1 MTNFQLFSRLS
12 KEALKDIFNKPHL
25 AILVYLTPIIEATCR
40 QISPLFIA
48 ILIDNF
54 RRDSNDFSWQ
64 KYVIYFSILSLTALL
79 ASISTRY
86 LNHIIIE
93 YLSSERY
100 PRFVKQALELHYDLL
115 INTPRGELVSKIK
128 SKAEFAKQVMLLG
141 FNNILKILFG
151 LIVTVIILL
160 NRNQVYAIGYLIVWL
175 VAAIGLI
182 KIAATRVSVNKDANK
197 AMESYLGIIS
207 DVVNN
212 AEVAAQFSSQKYES
226 NYILRKG
233 KPLWRRHVKRW
244 RVARKQSITI
254 DTIQTALNL
263 SLVVIGIWSVVNGS
277 ITIGTFV
284 LMQTYLNFAFSDIVQ
299 IANLTRNLTEETV
312 NAMSLDE
319 LSLKLP
325 ALTEPQK
332 PIKPDFSNP
341 TVEFKDVCFTY
352 SDGKEAA
359 LKDFNLKIN
368 PREKVGLVGIS
379 GSGKSTITK
388 LLLRM
393 YTPVSGEIKV
403 TGQNVEEM
411 GSSNTRSCFAY
422 VPQDP
427 ILFHRTIK
435 ENITYAK
442 PNATNAEILEVAKK
456 AHCLE
461 FIQKL
466 PKGFDTKV
474 GEKGLKLSGG
484 QRQRIAIAR
493 ALLKDSPIL
502 IFDEATSALDSES
515 ESIIQETLKDA
526 LSKKTSIV
534 IAHRLSTLRIMDRI
548 VVIDEGRIVE
558 DGTHE
563 QLLDLNG
570 IYANLWNKQS
580 GGFLS

>member
-1 MTNFQLFSRLS
+1 
-12 KEALKDIFNKPHL
+12 
-25 AILVYLTPIIEATCR
+25 
-40 QISPLFIA
+40 
-48 ILIDNF
+48 
-54 RRDSNDFSWQ
+54 
-64 KYVIYFSILSLTALL
+64 
-79 ASISTRY
+79 
-86 LNHIIIE
+86 
-93 YLSSERY
+93 
-100 PRFVKQALELHYDLL
+100 
-115 INTPRGELVSKIK
+115 
-128 SKAEFAKQVMLLG
+128 
-141 FNNILKILFG
+141 
-151 LIVTVIILL
+151 
-160 NRNQVYAIGYLIVWL
+160 
-175 VAAIGLI
+175 
-182 KIAATRVSVNKDANK
+182 
-197 AMESYLGIIS
+197 
-207 DVVNN
+207 
-212 AEVAAQFSSQKYES
+212 
-226 NYILRKG
+226 
-233 KPLWRRHVKRW
+233 
-244 RVARKQSITI
+244 
-254 DTIQTALNL
+254 
-263 SLVVIGIWSVVNGS
+263 
-277 ITIGTFV
+277 
-284 LMQTYLNFAFSDIVQ
+284 
-299 IANLTRNLTEETV
+299 
-312 NAMSLDE
+312 
-319 LSLKLP
+319 
-325 ALTEPQK
+325 
-332 PIKPDFSNP
+332 
-341 TVEFKDVCFTY
+341 
-352 SDGKEAA
+352 
-359 LKDFNLKIN
+359 
-368 PREKVGLVGIS
+368 
-379 GSGKSTITK
+379 
-388 LLLRM
+388 M
-393 YTPVSGEIKV
+393 YTPESGEIKV

-526 LSKKTSIV
+526 LNKKTSIV